1 MLHHL
6 LIKNYALIQHLEL
19 KPDKALNIITG
30 ETGAG
35 KSIILGA
42 IGLLL
47 GNRMDT
53 KALYNADE
61 KCFIEGH
68 FDLANFKIKK
78 IFEQEDLDY
87 EQICIIRREISPSG
101 KSRAFINDTPV
112 TLETLKRIGFELI
125 DIHSQHDTIAL
136 GSQEYQLQIIDTYAQ
151 NQNELGEYKIAFDN
165 FSEKKNKLI
174 DLERIAKLNKKDFD
188 YNNFLY
194 DELKKAKITKG
205 ELAIFEQEL
214 NVIENAEEVKVKLH
228 LAAEY
233 LYNADN
239 SAIDYLE
246 GAYGALNN
254 IATLSS
260 NYASLKERLQ
270 ITIIEL
276 KDIFR
281 ETEYA
286 LTNIDFDQNN
296 LVILQEK
303 IDRIYSLFQKHQVK
317 TDEELLYIQTAL
329 EYKVLAV
336 ANIDDDLA
344 IAKNNVNLAFFE
356 LEEKAKKLSETRLKV
371 LFEIENKISA
381 LLVDLGMPNASVK
394 IISTKQDQ
402 ANETG
407 TDSFSIMFSANKG
420 IAPQQLKMV
429 ASGGEFSRL
438 MLAIKYI
445 LAAKRAMPTI
455 IFDEIDSGV
464 SGEISIKVGKMMHEM
479 AQKHQ
484 IIAITHLHHIAAQ
497 GKAHYYVYKDDTS
510 DKTTSN
516 IKMLTKQERIAE
528 IAQMIGGAT
537 PTVGIIENAK
547 LILETYE

>member
-19 KPDKALNIITG
+19 SPDKALNIITG

-61 KCFIEGH
+61 KCLIEGH
-68 FDLANFKIKK
+68 FDLSGFKLRNV
-78 IFEQEDLDY
+78 FELEELDY
-87 EQICIIRREISPSG
+87 EPMCIIRREISTAG

-112 TLETLKRIGFELI
+112 TLDTLKRIGYELI

-151 NQNELGEYKIAFDN
+151 NQAELAAYIVTFEEYSNRKNRLNEL
-165 FSEKKNKLI
+165 
-174 DLERIAKLNKKDFD
+174 ERLAKSNKKDFD

-194 DELKKAKITKG
+194 AELKKAKIVKG
-205 ELAIFEQEL
+205 ELATFEQEL
-214 NVIENAEEVKVKLH
+214 NVLENAEEVKVKLQM
-228 LAAEY
+228 ASEY
-233 LYNADN
+233 LYNAEN
-239 SAIDYLE
+239 SAIDYIE
-246 GAYGALNN
+246 GAHSCLSN
-254 IATLSS
+254 IANFST
-260 NYASLKERLQ
+260 NYASLKDRLQ
-270 ITIIEL
+270 VVIIEL
-276 KDIFR
+276 KDIHR

-286 LTNIDFDQNN
+286 LENIDFDQSN
-296 LVILQEK
+296 LASLQEK
-303 IDRIYSLFQKHQVK
+303 IDKIYSLFQKHQVK
-317 TDEELLYIQTAL
+317 TDDELIEIEKELAL
-329 EYKVLAV
+329 KVNAV
-336 ANIDDDLA
+336 LNIDDDLA
-344 IAKNNVNLAFFE
+344 EAQKNVESAKNQMQL
-356 LEEKAKKLSETRLKV
+356 KANILSATRLSVIAEMESKLS
-371 LFEIENKISA
+371 S
-381 LLVDLGMPNASVK
+381 LLVDLGMPNASIK
-394 IISTKQDQ
+394 IQANIEA

-407 TDSFSIMFSANKG
+407 IDLFSILFSANKG
-420 IAPQQLKMV
+420 IAAQQLKMV

-445 LAAKRAMPTI
+445 LATKRSMPTI
-455 IFDEIDSGV
+455 IFDEIDTGV

-497 GKAHYYVYKDDTS
+497 GRAHYYVYKDNS
-510 DKTTSN
+510 ADKTTSN
-516 IKMLTKQERIAE
+516 IKKLSKNERINE
-528 IAQMIGGAT
+528 IAQMIGGAS
-537 PTVGIIENAK
+537 PTVGIIENAR